1 MSTSRSRIDLST
13 VKNDE
18 MKRVTIQITQ
28 SEFNLLAEACQ
39 ITGHKPTELLAVL
52 FRMELKPRLER
63 TLSDSRKAEAQEAS
77 SQALIEK
84 LTAPTH
90 EALRSAPLA
99 PAAALNAPTPLESR
113 TPAPS
118 ALPNTSSPVPTAP
131 TAPPGM
137 ARTSTLLNHP
147 TQTQPT
153 PLKAAP
159 TISPAQT
166 PSANRPTPES
176 SQ

>member
-1 MSTSRSRIDLST
+1 MSPSRSRIDLSS

-52 FRMELKPRLER
+52 FRMELKPRLNR
-63 TLSDSRKAEAQEAS
+63 TLSDLRKETEQKTADDV
-77 SQALIEK
+77 LIEK

-90 EALRSAPLA
+90 ESLRSAPLA
-99 PAAALNAPTPLESR
+99 PAAALNAPTPLGNR
-113 TPAPS
+113 APAPS
-118 ALPNTSSPVPTAP
+118 TLPNTSSPVPPAP

-137 ARTSTLLNHP
+137 ARTSTLPNHP
-147 TQTQPT
+147 TQMQPT
-153 PLKAAP
+153 PLNAAP
-159 TISPAQT
+159 TLSPAQP
-166 PSANRPTPES
+166 PSAARSTPES